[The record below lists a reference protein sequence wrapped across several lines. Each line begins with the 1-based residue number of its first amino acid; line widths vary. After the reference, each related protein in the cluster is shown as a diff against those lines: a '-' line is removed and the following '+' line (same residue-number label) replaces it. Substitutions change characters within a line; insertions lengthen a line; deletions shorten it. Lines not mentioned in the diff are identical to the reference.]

1 MPALSK
7 FVNNATI
14 KLPLKNLHKTKYY
27 GCVLFEKTITN
38 FVNNFKIKLH
48 FLMFMYILKPHNL

>member
-14 KLPLKNLHKTKYY
+14 KLPLENLHKTKYY
-27 GCVLFEKTITN
+27 GCVLFEK
-38 FVNNFKIKLH
+38 NNHKFCQQLQNKTT
-48 FLMFMYILKPHNL
+48 FFNVYVYT